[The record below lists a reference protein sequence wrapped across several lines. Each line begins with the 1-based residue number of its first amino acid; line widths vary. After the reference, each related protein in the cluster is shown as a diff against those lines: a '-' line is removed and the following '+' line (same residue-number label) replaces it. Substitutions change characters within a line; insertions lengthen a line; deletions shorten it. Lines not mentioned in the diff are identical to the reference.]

1 NIIIIEDQFLQK
13 TFHTADLAK
22 NTAILSFGKICTQC
36 ISFLMLPLYTA
47 VLDAAE
53 YGTFDLLVTYGTL
66 LLPLVNWQ
74 FDQGIFRFMLDCR
87 GNKEEQSNLFSSVLF
102 ANILQSAIY
111 AVLLTA
117 VINIFNIKNGYFL
130 LAYVV
135 LHVFTALLMQFA
147 RGLGKNGIYAV
158 ASFIS
163 ASGTVLFNIITLVVL
178 KLGLRGLFAATLSAL
193 VFTIL
198 YMCFAIRPWTYF
210 QIKRVKKKTFFAVC
224 RYSLPLIP
232 NNLAWWVVNV
242 SDRTIVSYV
251 LGVAVNGIYTVAN
264 KFSNVFIQFY
274 NIFNLSWTESVSL
287 HFQDDDREEFLS
299 EMITTM
305 YKLFSCAC
313 LGIVACMPFIFPI
326 MINERYA
333 DAYPQIIILMYAM
346 LLRVVVGLYSCV
358 YIAEKDSKKVAYTSV
373 ASAAINIVVHV
384 LLINRIGLYAASIST
399 LVAFG
404 VMAVIRYIDINKNV
418 LSMKISKGALVSS
431 LLLACVLAVTY
442 YMNQTIV
449 NVVMLLAVC
458 AYALVM
464 NWEFAKSALRMGKD
478 CLKKLRH

>member
-1 NIIIIEDQFLQK
+1 MSREK
-13 TFHTADLAK
+13 DLAK

-47 VLDAAE
+47 VLDTTE

-87 GNKEEQSNLFSSVLF
+87 GDKEEQSNLFSSVLV
-102 ANILQSAIY
+102 ANALQSAVY
-111 AVLLTA
+111 ALLLIA
-117 VINIFNIKNGYFL
+117 IVNIFNINNGYFL
-130 LAYVV
+130 LAYVI

-163 ASGTVLFNIITLVVL
+163 ASGTVLFNVITLVVL
-178 KLGLRGLFAATLSAL
+178 KMGLQGLFAATLSAQALTIIYL
-193 VFTIL
+193 VF
-198 YMCFAIRPWTYF
+198 AIKPWNYF
-210 QIKRVKKKTFFAVC
+210 QIKRVKRKTFSAVC

-251 LGVAVNGIYTVAN
+251 LGVGINGIYTVAN

-287 HFQDDDREEFLS
+287 HFQDEDRDEFLS

-305 YKLFSCAC
+305 YKLFSSAC

-333 DAYPQIIILMYAM
+333 DAYPQVIILMYAM
-346 LLRVVVGLYSCV
+346 LLRVIVGLYSCV
-358 YIAEKDSKKVAYTSV
+358 YIAEKDSKKVAYTSA
-373 ASAAINIVVHV
+373 ASAVINVLVHV

-404 VMAVIRYIDINKNV
+404 AMAVIRYIDINKNV
-418 LSMKISKGALVSS
+418 LSMKISKGALISS
-431 LLLACVLAVTY
+431 LLLAGILTVTY
-442 YMNQTIV
+442 YMNQTVI
-449 NVVMLLAVC
+449 NIIMLLVVC
-458 AYALVM
+458 VYALVM
-464 NWEFAKSALRMGKD
+464 NWEFAKSAVKMGMD
-478 CLKKLRH
+478 YIKKIKK

>member
-1 NIIIIEDQFLQK
+1 MSREK
-13 TFHTADLAK
+13 DLAK

-47 VLDAAE
+47 VLDTTE

-87 GNKEEQSNLFSSVLF
+87 GDKEEQSNLFSSVLV
-102 ANILQSAIY
+102 ANALQSAVY
-111 AVLLTA
+111 AVLLVA
-117 VINIFNIKNGYFL
+117 VVNIFGINNGYFL
-130 LAYVV
+130 LAYVI

-163 ASGTVLFNIITLVVL
+163 ASGTVLFNVITLVVL
-178 KLGLRGLFAATLSAL
+178 KLGLQGLFVATLSAQVLTIIYL
-193 VFTIL
+193 VFTIK
-198 YMCFAIRPWTYF
+198 PWNYF
-210 QIKRVKKKTFFAVC
+210 QIKRVKRKTFFAVC

-251 LGVAVNGIYTVAN
+251 LGVGINGIYTVAN

-287 HFQDDDREEFLS
+287 HFQDEDRDEFLS

-305 YKLFSCAC
+305 YKLFSSAC

-333 DAYPQIIILMYAM
+333 DAYPQVIILMYAM
-346 LLRVVVGLYSCV
+346 LLRVIVGLYSCV
-358 YIAEKDSKKVAYTSV
+358 YIAEKDSKKVAYTSA
-373 ASAAINIVVHV
+373 ASAVINIVVHV

-404 VMAVIRYIDINKNV
+404 AMAVIRYIDINKNV
-418 LSMKISKGALVSS
+418 LSMKISKDALISS

-442 YMNQTIV
+442 YLNQTVTNII
-449 NVVMLLAVC
+449 MLLVVC
-458 AYALVM
+458 VYALVM
-464 NWEFAKSALRMGKD
+464 NWGFAKSAVKMGMD
-478 CLKKLRH
+478 YIKKIKK

>member
-1 NIIIIEDQFLQK
+1 
-13 TFHTADLAK
+13 
-22 NTAILSFGKICTQC
+22 
-36 ISFLMLPLYTA
+36 MLPLYTA
-47 VLDAAE
+47 VLDTTE

-87 GNKEEQSNLFSSVLF
+87 GDRAEQTRLFSSVIV
-102 ANILQSAIY
+102 ANTAQSVAYAIL
-111 AVLLTA
+111 LA
-117 VINIFNIKNGYFL
+117 VIARFLQIENSGFL
-130 LAYVV
+130 LVYVI
-135 LHVFTALLMQFA
+135 LHVYTALFMQFA

-163 ASGTVLFNIITLVVL
+163 ASGTVLFNVVTLVVL
-178 KLGLRGLFAATLSAL
+178 KMGLRGLILATLAAQILTVLYL
-193 VFTIL
+193 VA
-198 YMCFAIRPWTYF
+198 AIRPWQYF
-210 QIKRVKKKTFFAVC
+210 QIRQATKKTFSEVC

-232 NNLAWWVVNV
+232 NNLARWVVNV

-287 HFQDDDREEFLS
+287 HFQDEDRDEFLS

-346 LLRVVVGLYSCV
+346 LLRVIVGLYSCI
-358 YIAEKDSKKVAYTSV
+358 YI
-373 ASAAINIVVHV
+373 
-384 LLINRIGLYAASIST
+384 
-399 LVAFG
+399 
-404 VMAVIRYIDINKNV
+404 
-418 LSMKISKGALVSS
+418 
-431 LLLACVLAVTY
+431 
-442 YMNQTIV
+442 
-449 NVVMLLAVC
+449 
-458 AYALVM
+458 
-464 NWEFAKSALRMGKD
+464 
-478 CLKKLRH
+478 